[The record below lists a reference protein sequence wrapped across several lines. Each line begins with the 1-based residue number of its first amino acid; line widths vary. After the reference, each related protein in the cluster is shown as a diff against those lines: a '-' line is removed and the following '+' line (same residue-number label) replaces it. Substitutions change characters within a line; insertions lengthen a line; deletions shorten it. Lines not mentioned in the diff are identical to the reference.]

1 MLVAVSKLDVAR
13 ERIAYLKLWLGALVV
28 AEISLLG
35 WLASNLTTASP
46 WRVLACVVAAFGMGM
61 QILRLHKI
69 VDSIL
74 RVLRDL

>member
-46 WRVLACVVAAFGMGM
+46 WRVLACVVAAFVMGV
-61 QILRLHKI
+61 QIMRLHNNI
-69 VDSIL
+69 DSL
-74 RVLRDL
+74 TEELRDS